1 MCAHPELPATQ
12 MMPPNRASTFRRAY
26 LNRML
31 ALPLLDLGV
40 TGIFIFITGRFEVVP
55 KIVAGLLLL
64 GAATLAAGIWLYGPI
79 ADFEQRR
86 GNERRASLRIQ
97 NLPKFSGL
105 AAFVL
110 VLVYC
115 GTAFALK
122 VFTPAESALADVPT
136 WFVGAAILWY
146 ALVYASFYAYFIYFF
161 VSDLTLTMRRHFR
174 ETLQFAPRR
183 ASGNVRLGLA
193 RKLGV
198 IFVII
203 SLLPAL
209 LLALDLTVF
218 EPLRSAQGLSTGEV
232 IALDLIASLY
242 IIAAS
247 VLFVSR
253 SLLAPARELFRAQEN
268 VRRGDLES
276 KAAVLTDDELGEVTS
291 RFNVMVDALRERE
304 LIKSALH
311 RYLSPTVADELIKS
325 GGLIESKSVEATVMF
340 TDIAGFTT
348 LSESL
353 APHETVDLLNAYFS
367 VLNAV
372 IHRCGGTV
380 NNFVGDAVVAIFN
393 VPTQNPQHARA
404 AIEAAIAIQAALDS
418 EQFTLSSGR
427 RISLPTRIGLNTG
440 FVCAGSIGAAERQGY
455 TVYGDAVNLAA
466 RIEPLNK
473 RYGTRILASES
484 TVAAALL
491 QGLAPDGVSPL
502 GRTAVAGRREEVMVY
517 RVETI
522 PPQ

>member
-1 MCAHPELPATQ
+1 
-12 MMPPNRASTFRRAY
+12 MMPLFANLAFRRAY

-40 TGIFIFITGRFEVVP
+40 TGIFICITGRFEVIP
-55 KIVAGLLLL
+55 KVVAGLLLL
-64 GAATLAAGIWLYGPI
+64 GAAAWCAGAWLFRPI
-79 ADFEQRR
+79 AAFQRGD
-86 GNERRASLRIQ
+86 GNGRRAALRIQ

-105 AAFVL
+105 AAFGL

-115 GTAFALK
+115 VTAFALK
-122 VFTPAESALADVPT
+122 VFAPADAMLDGVPT
-136 WFVGAAILWY
+136 WYLAAAIVWY
-146 ALVYASFYAYFIYFF
+146 SLVYASFYAYFIYFL

-174 ETLQFAPRR
+174 DTLQFAPRR
-183 ASGNVRLGLA
+183 ASGSVRLGLA

-198 IFVII
+198 SFVII
-203 SLLPAL
+203 GILPAL
-209 LLALDLTVF
+209 LLALDLTAF
-218 EPLRSAQGLSTGEV
+218 EPLRSAQGLSTGKV

-242 IIAAS
+242 IIGAS

-253 SLLAPARELFRAQEN
+253 SLLAPTRELFLAQES
-268 VRRGDLES
+268 VRRGNLES

-325 GGLIESKSVEATVMF
+325 GGLIESQSVEATVMF

-353 APHETVDLLNAYFS
+353 APQETVDLLNAYFS

-393 VPTQNPQHARA
+393 VPTRHPQHARA
-404 AIEAAIAIQAALDS
+404 AIEAAVAIQGALDA
-418 EQFTLSSGR
+418 EQFTLASGR
-427 RISLPTRIGLNTG
+427 RISLPTRIGINTG
-440 FVCAGSIGAAERQGY
+440 FVCAGSIGSAERQGY

-491 QGLAPDGVSPL
+491 QGLPAEGMAPL

-517 RVETI
+517 RVETGAAG
-522 PPQ
+522 